1 LQKSKYMRN
10 DKIEYKVLKSEYIF
24 DRPWLKA
31 RCDSIVSPNGKKN
44 SEYYVLEYPDWVNT
58 IAITKEGK
66 FVMIYQYRHGLKYT
80 GYELCAGVCEKT
92 DTSFEAAARREL
104 LEETGYGNGKWQ
116 EICTICGNTS
126 STNNYSHCFLA
137 TDVEKIGEQHL
148 DATEDLSYE
157 LLTEKDV
164 FQLLSEDKIKQAIMT
179 TPLWKYFYYKRYK

>member
-1 LQKSKYMRN
+1 MR
-10 DKIEYKVLKSEYIF
+10 VLRK
-24 DRPWLKA
+24 DRHL
-31 RCDSIVSPNGKKN
+31 
-44 SEYYVLEYPDWVNT
+44 
-58 IAITKEGK
+58 
-66 FVMIYQYRHGLKYT
+66 
-80 GYELCAGVCEKT
+80 
-92 DTSFEAAARREL
+92 FEAAQDVSFRRNRL
-104 LEETGYGNGKWQ
+104 RQRKWQ